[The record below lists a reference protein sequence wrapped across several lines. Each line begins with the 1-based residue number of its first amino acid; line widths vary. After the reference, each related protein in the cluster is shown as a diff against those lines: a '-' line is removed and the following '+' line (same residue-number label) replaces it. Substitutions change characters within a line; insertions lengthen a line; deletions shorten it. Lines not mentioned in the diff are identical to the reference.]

1 MCTFRSCMRLSE
13 EHKIAS
19 LSTPS
24 HNYWSRDGQLAQVW
38 PITVLPWTS
47 LRTWTLR
54 RNVQD
59 VSAATFP
66 LIWSREEQGIDMQ
79 EEKQA
84 FIFIIHFF
92 L

>member
-1 MCTFRSCMRLSE
+1 M
-13 EHKIAS
+13 
-19 LSTPS
+19 
-24 HNYWSRDGQLAQVW
+24 
-38 PITVLPWTS
+38 
-47 LRTWTLR
+47 
-54 RNVQD
+54 QD